1 MKGLKPVSYKE
12 KLGELELFTLEK
24 RRVRVD
30 LINKYKSLKGGC
42 KEDSPTMF
50 LMKAQWQN
58 KKQWAQS
65 WTEGSLCIRE
75 HFLTVKE
82 TEQQQKCSR
91 RLWNLLLGN
100 LQKLPECSPGY
111 PAQGILGWAG
121 VELDGLQSSLSTST
135 NLWFCDFSEMQ
146 DRLFNTLNTN
156 PMDLISAWC
165 KYIYHAK
172 LF

>member
-65 WTEGSLCIRE
+65 
-75 HFLTVKE
+75 
-82 TEQQQKCSR
+82 
-91 RLWNLLLGN
+91 
-100 LQKLPECSPGY
+100 
-111 PAQGILGWAG
+111 
-121 VELDGLQSSLSTST
+121 
-135 NLWFCDFSEMQ
+135 
-146 DRLFNTLNTN
+146 
-156 PMDLISAWC
+156 
-165 KYIYHAK
+165 
-172 LF
+172 

>member
-1 MKGLKPVSYKE
+1 MQRGQSHNVSNE
-12 KLGELELFTLEK
+12 SSVAEQEAMGTKLN
-24 RRVRVD
+24 RRVFVHQGTIFD
-30 LINKYKSLKGGC
+30 CKGHR
-42 KEDSPTMF
+42 T
-50 LMKAQWQN
+50 A
-58 KKQWAQS
+58 
-65 WTEGSLCIRE
+65 TEVL
-75 HFLTVKE
+75 
-82 TEQQQKCSR
+82 R

-121 VELDGLQSSLSTST
+121 VELDGLQSSLPTST